1 MSGTQDTGNSY
12 RKLFRYTFV
21 LQNTRTKINWK
32 KNIKIRTFTKVLII
46 LKTKL
51 NSVIPTKT
59 KTKIFLDKLIN
70 IVIHQSISTLILITY
85 YFLVNLEYS

>member
-32 KNIKIRTFTKVLII
+32 KKHKNQNFYKSSHN
-46 LKTKL
+46 LK
-51 NSVIPTKT
+51 N
-59 KTKIFLDKLIN
+59 
-70 IVIHQSISTLILITY
+70 
-85 YFLVNLEYS
+85 

>member
-1 MSGTQDTGNSY
+1 MHVQN
-12 RKLFRYTFV
+12 KLG
-21 LQNTRTKINWK
+21 

-46 LKTKL
+46 LKTKI
-51 NSVIPTKT
+51 NSVIRTKI

-70 IVIHQSISTLILITY
+70 IVIHQSIITLILITY